1 MKMSRVD
8 AIANA
13 VLYEGYMLYP
23 YRPSAIKNQQRF
35 NFGVVAPETKA
46 KSPMSS
52 ELSCVKTEC
61 LLQGTENSTVDIE
74 VRFLQLVQRD
84 VEVPSR
90 GESRSASV
98 GSGDFQRV
106 ERCEVDGRFLSSWQE
121 AIERRIGGG
130 PFVISVLLGKSARK
144 DFVFDAVRET
154 EPIYGQDG
162 ELAARFVRHREKVS
176 GNVDLAVI
184 QLDAKLFKLTATV
197 VNTSHF
203 CETGGS
209 NHESAN
215 LSSFLSTHKV
225 LRCTGAEF
233 VSLTNPLEGLRDHA
247 SACKNSGTWPV
258 LAGEDPGNA
267 DVLLSSPIILYD
279 YPEIAPESAGELFD
293 GTEIDEI
300 LALRILTMT
309 DEEKRE
315 MRSVDDRTRAILE
328 RTELLPPEHFMKL
341 HGAMRALAAA
351 GKERS

>member
-1 MKMSRVD
+1 VNMSRVD

-46 KSPMSS
+46 KSAMSS
-52 ELSCVKTEC
+52 ELSCVMTEC
-61 LLQGTENSTVDIE
+61 LLQGIENSTIDIE

-84 VEVPSR
+84 VEVPSLDA
-90 GESRSASV
+90 SRSA
-98 GSGDFQRV
+98 GDEGFQRV

-121 AIERRIGGG
+121 AIERRIGVG
-130 PFVISVLLGKSARK
+130 PFGVSALLEKPARK

-154 EPIYGQDG
+154 EPLYDQDG
-162 ELAARFVRHREKVS
+162 TLAARFVRQREKLS

-184 QLDAKLFKLTATV
+184 RLDADLFKLTATI
-197 VNTSHF
+197 VNTSPF
-203 CETGGS
+203 CETGDS

-225 LRCTGAEF
+225 LRCTSAEF
-233 VSLTNPLEGLRDHA
+233 VSLTDPPERLRAHA
-247 SACKNSGTWPV
+247 SACKNSGTWPI
-258 LAGEDPGNA
+258 LAAEDPGNA

-341 HGAMRALAAA
+341 HGAMRALAPA

>member
-1 MKMSRVD
+1 MKISRVD

-23 YRPSAIKNQQRF
+23 YRPSAIKNQRRF
-35 NFGVVAPETKA
+35 NFGVVVPETKA
-46 KSPMSS
+46 KSPMSG
-52 ELSCVKTEC
+52 ELSCLTTEC
-61 LLQGTENSTVDIE
+61 LLQGTEDSSVDIE

-84 VEVPSR
+84 LEVPSLR
-90 GESRSASV
+90 ESRSSSV
-98 GSGDFQRV
+98 PSREFQRV
-106 ERCEVDGRFLSSWQE
+106 DCCEVNGRLLSSWQE
-121 AIERRIGGG
+121 AVERRIGAGR
-130 PFVISVLLGKSARK
+130 FAISALLEQPERK
-144 DFVFDAVRET
+144 GFAFDAVREI
-154 EPIYGQDG
+154 EPIYDQDG
-162 ELAARFVRHREKVS
+162 ELAARFVRHREKLS
-176 GNVDLAVI
+176 GNLDLAVI
-184 QLDAKLFKLTATV
+184 RLDANLFKLTATI
-197 VNTSHF
+197 VNTSPF
-203 CETGGS
+203 CELGA
-209 NHESAN
+209 SAN
-215 LSSFLSTHKV
+215 LCFFLSTHKV
-225 LRCTGAEF
+225 LRCTSAEF
-233 VSLTNPLEGLRDHA
+233 VSWTDPPEHLSEHA
-247 SACKNSGTWPV
+247 SACKNAGTWPV

-279 YPEIAPESAGELFD
+279 YPEIAAESAGELFD